1 MCFRFILHN
10 FSSSVFTE
18 ESWDDDYGPTYDPSL
33 VMAKKP
39 YAQQVNYLSKGERKN
54 YRASEIQRVQSLQNP
69 DNSNAKSE
77 RTSDQSPIRKPLR
90 KPAVS
95 SDSAYDNRLTNEISA
110 KF

>member
-1 MCFRFILHN
+1 
-10 FSSSVFTE
+10 
-18 ESWDDDYGPTYDPSL
+18 
-33 VMAKKP
+33 MAKKP